1 MSELVPLSS
10 LLPHSLHHH
19 VNHAFTIN
27 TQYLPTFQ
35 NLPMSPK
42 QKKSCRI
49 PIKVRC
55 LQCYH
60 STSSASTLKYREF
73 SGSYYSSPKRKVVS
87 PYLKKHIR
95 HPVHPLCLKYYQ
107 NKNLIN
113 NKGDFDFLSSLVT
126 PWCFDA
132 WFDASNASDAFPC
145 FVWCFVWC
153 FVSDASDAFR
163 HNMRMRTTLTFME
176 IQ

>member
-1 MSELVPLSS
+1 MKHMTELVPLSS
-10 LLPHSLHHH
+10 LSHHSLHHH

-49 PIKVRC
+49 PIKVCC

-60 STSSASTLKYREF
+60 STSSASTLKYRKF

-87 PYLKKHIR
+87 PYLKNTSDIQFTHSALNTTRTKILSMIK
-95 HPVHPLCLKYYQ
+95 VTLTFFHPLLLNHHAHKRP
-107 NKNLIN
+107 IHH
-113 NKGDFDFLSSLVT
+113 SSLV
-126 PWCFDA
+126 
-132 WFDASNASDAFPC
+132 
-145 FVWCFVWC
+145 
-153 FVSDASDAFR
+153 
-163 HNMRMRTTLTFME
+163 
-176 IQ
+176 